1 MKKILTAL
9 LLTAVF
15 AVPAFA
21 DMHGKEMKEHKECAC
36 HEQKIGMHGMHRRG
50 DMLGML
56 IKHADK
62 VGLTDDQVVKLK
74 AIHRGMEKKKIRFE
88 ADMKLSLIDL
98 KEIMEV
104 KDFDLEKA
112 NAAVQK
118 ISDLKRDQHLEMLK
132 SLKDVRSIL
141 TDEQFKKIK
150 EMRHRMWEVKKP
162 EGKKPD
168 MKKHKEQHQKEQ
180 HQE

>member
-1 MKKILTAL
+1 MKRILSAL
-9 LLTAVF
+9 LLTVVF

-21 DMHGKEMKEHKECAC
+21 KMPDKEMKDHQKCEC
-36 HEQKIGMHGMHRRG
+36 HEWMAKGHMHKRG

-62 VGLTDDQVVKLK
+62 LGLSGDQVAKLK
-74 AIHRGMEKKKIRFE
+74 DIHRGMEKKKIRFE
-88 ADMKLSLIDL
+88 ADMKLARLDL

-118 ISDLKRDQHLEMLK
+118 MSDMKRDQHLEMLK
-132 SLKDVRSIL
+132 SIKEVRGIL

-150 EMRHRMWEVKKP
+150 EMKHHMC
-162 EGKKPD
+162 EGKKPE
-168 MKKHKEQHQKEQ
+168 MKKQKAKK
-180 HQE
+180 

>member
-1 MKKILTAL
+1 MKRILTAL
-9 LLTAVF
+9 MLTSVL

-21 DMHGKEMKEHKECAC
+21 DTHGKEMKEPKKCEC
-36 HEQKIGMHGMHRRG
+36 HEQMGRHHMHKRG

-62 VGLTDDQVVKLK
+62 VGLSGEQVAKLK
-74 AIHRGMEKKKIRFE
+74 DIHRGMEKKKIRSE
-88 ADMKLSLIDL
+88 ADMKLARIDM

-104 KDFDLEKA
+104 KAFDLEKA

-132 SLKDVRSIL
+132 SLRDVRSIL
-141 TDEQFKKIK
+141 TDAQFQKIK
-150 EMRHRMWEVKKP
+150 DMKHRMWEMKKQEWKKP
-162 EGKKPD
+162 E
-168 MKKHKEQHQKEQ
+168 MKKHKEQHQE
-180 HQE
+180 

>member
-1 MKKILTAL
+1 M
-9 LLTAVF
+9 
-15 AVPAFA
+15 P
-21 DMHGKEMKEHKECAC
+21 
-36 HEQKIGMHGMHRRG
+36 GMHKRG

-62 VGLTDDQVVKLK
+62 VGLSGEQVAKLK
-74 AIHRGMEKKKIRFE
+74 GIHRVMEKKKIRSE
-88 ADMKLSLIDL
+88 ADMKLTRIDL

-118 ISDLKRDQHLEMLK
+118 ISDIKRDQHLEMLK
-132 SLKDVRSIL
+132 SMKDVRSIL

-150 EMRHRMWEVKKP
+150 DMKHRMWEGKKPGGKKP
-162 EGKKPD
+162 E
-168 MKKHKEQHQKEQ
+168 MKKQKEH

>member
-1 MKKILTAL
+1 MRKFFTAL
-9 LLTAVF
+9 LMTLVF
-15 AVPAFA
+15 TVPAFA
-21 DMHGKEMKEHKECAC
+21 KTPDKEMREHKNCECC
-36 HEQKIGMHGMHRRG
+36 EHKMGMPGMHKRG

-62 VGLTDDQVVKLK
+62 VGLSGEQVVKLK
-74 AIHRGMEKKKIRFE
+74 AVHRSMQKKSIQLD
-88 ADMKLSLIDL
+88 ADMKLARIDL

-118 ISDLKRDQHLEMLK
+118 ISDIKKDQHLEMLK
-132 SLKDVRSIL
+132 SMKDVRSIL

-150 EMRHRMWEVKKP
+150 EMKHRMWEGKKPSGKKP
-162 EGKKPD
+162 E
-168 MKKHKEQHQKEQ
+168 MKKQKE